1 MREHKGVKSLNYNN
15 RIWGVSLTI
24 TAIAV
29 FGLAVRF
36 LPDDG
41 PRFTTI
47 PLTQES
53 EQHLVRIDPATNP
66 KGHELQARKIELD
79 TRFQQAVAMLHA
91 HQYEYAIKAL
101 GRVLELSPRMPEAHI
116 NMGYAHIGLK
126 EYKGAGDFF
135 NTAIDIKPMQ
145 INAYYGLALAYE
157 GQNKLHL
164 ALSAMESYVHL
175 ADKDEPYLPRARAAI
190 WEWNEQIASAEPLSD
205 TNMDNPATTN

>member
-1 MREHKGVKSLNYNN
+1 MNSNN
-15 RIWGVSLTI
+15 RLWGVSLTI
-24 TAIAV
+24 TAITV

-41 PRFTTI
+41 PRSTT
-47 PLTQES
+47 LSLAHES
-53 EQHLVRIDPATNP
+53 EKHRVRIDPKTNP

-79 TRFQQAVAMLHA
+79 TRFQQAVVMLHA

-116 NMGYAHIGLK
+116 NMGYALIGLK

-145 INAYYGLALAYE
+145 VNAYYGLALAYE

-175 ADKDEPYLPRARAAI
+175 ADKDDPYLSRAKAAS
-190 WEWNEQIASAEPLSD
+190 WEWNERLVSAETSPD
-205 TNMDNPATTN
+205 KQQDKTNTTN